1 VGEAASIKFAGD
13 VRESKAQIGVVVCK
27 LLQISPSRSVTDVR
41 YDNTLLLFQHTVQ
54 HTIEV
59 RFMTVE
65 YTPENSTVLD
75 VRASIRMLIKT
86 ENGVSWTQISSKCG
100 VGVLCVNLRVD
111 SREIYFRT
119 TTDVDDVF
127 HA

>member
-1 VGEAASIKFAGD
+1 M
-13 VRESKAQIGVVVCK
+13 RESKAQIGVVVCK

-41 YDNTLLLFQHTVQ
+41 YHNTLLLFQHTVQ

-86 ENGVSWTQISSKCG
+86 ENGVSWTQIPSKCG